1 MAVKIKFTKIFPTVE
16 ELTNILGVKVLSIVI
31 NGDELEIEFERD
43 LTSTEE
49 GKLIMLLSQLWR
61 RLK

>member
-1 MAVKIKFTKIFPTVE
+1 MAVKIKFTKIFPATE
-16 ELTNILGVKVLSIVI
+16 ELTNKLGVKVLSIVI

-43 LTSTEE
+43 LTPPEE
-49 GKLIMLLSQLWR
+49 RKLIMLFSQLWR

>member
-1 MAVKIKFTKIFPTVE
+1 MAVKIKFTKIVPATE
-16 ELTNILGVKVLSIVI
+16 ELTNKLGVKVLSIVI

-43 LTSTEE
+43 LTPPEE
-49 GKLIMLLSQLWR
+49 RKLIMLFSQLWR